1 MLPSSFM
8 AERLA
13 EERMKSAL
21 REAEQ
26 ARLTRAVKGPRE
38 ERDRHLP
45 VYFILGCQV
54 DTSKGRWEA
63 IVGREKYNLW
73 RDALIKVGWAEWIN
87 ADEPRRGWRLTRTT
101 SQILG
106 MAC

>member
-1 MLPSSFM
+1 MFNPYL
-8 AERLA
+8 AQRLA
-13 EERMKSAL
+13 EERMKDAM
-21 REAEQ
+21 RGAEQ
-26 ARLTRAVKGPRE
+26 ARLIRMAEGPRKVRE
-38 ERDRHLP
+38 RHLP

-54 DTSKGRWEA
+54 DTSKGRWEPM
-63 IVGREKYNLW
+63 IGHEKYNLW

-106 MAC
+106 TAC